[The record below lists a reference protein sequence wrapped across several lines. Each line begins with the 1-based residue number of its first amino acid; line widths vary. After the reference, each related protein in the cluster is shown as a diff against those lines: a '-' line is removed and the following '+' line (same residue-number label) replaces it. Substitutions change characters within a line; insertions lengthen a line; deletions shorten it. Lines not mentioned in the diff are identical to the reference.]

1 MKLSITVVPLG
12 PGHPDLLT
20 LQSAEALKSARR
32 LILRTERH
40 LVASW
45 LKEQNHPYESLDS
58 FYDSYE
64 DFDRMHRAM
73 AEYLWGEAVKS
84 PLVFGVMD
92 PGQDGA
98 VHALKRSVPLDGVL
112 QILSGLSLRD
122 ACEASLPAGADAPGS
137 DFPDSF
143 RVFSAV
149 DFLSAPA
156 DPALSLWILELDSPL
171 LAGDVKLRLADVY
184 EDDLEVFF
192 FPPSDQ
198 LRRSCRRIPL
208 YRLDAMPAYDQTAA
222 LFIPGSSFLCRGRY
236 AFGDLDRIVTR
247 LRAPDGCPWDRVQTH
262 ASLTPYMVE
271 EAWEAVGA
279 IEDGDMDHLADEL
292 GDVLFQVFIHA
303 SIARSFDEFTMTD
316 VLSHICHKMIER
328 HPHVFLRSDGETADQ
343 IAADWEKIKRR
354 ETGSRTV
361 GDTLNDVSPSLPS
374 LKYAIKLHKKLA
386 QLPALRRDPAL
397 VAEDI
402 RSCADRLLN
411 PDGSLSEEKMA
422 SLLLACTELC
432 RLSDRDAEILLHR
445 AADRLKKRY
454 QAAEN
459 KIFHDQKV
467 PESLTKQELC
477 VYLSSAGIEE
487 D

>member
-1 MKLSITVVPLG
+1 
-12 PGHPDLLT
+12 
-20 LQSAEALKSARR
+20 
-32 LILRTERH
+32 
-40 LVASW
+40 
-45 LKEQNHPYESLDS
+45 
-58 FYDSYE
+58 
-64 DFDRMHRAM
+64 
-73 AEYLWGEAVKS
+73 
-84 PLVFGVMD
+84 
-92 PGQDGA
+92 
-98 VHALKRSVPLDGVL
+98 
-112 QILSGLSLRD
+112 
-122 ACEASLPAGADAPGS
+122 
-137 DFPDSF
+137 
-143 RVFSAV
+143 
-149 DFLSAPA
+149 
-156 DPALSLWILELDSPL
+156 
-171 LAGDVKLRLADVY
+171 
-184 EDDLEVFF
+184 
-192 FPPSDQ
+192 
-198 LRRSCRRIPL
+198 
-208 YRLDAMPAYDQTAA
+208 
-222 LFIPGSSFLCRGRY
+222 
-236 AFGDLDRIVTR
+236 
-247 LRAPDGCPWDRVQTH
+247 
-262 ASLTPYMVE
+262 MVE

-279 IEDGDMDHLADEL
+279 IEDRDMDHLADEL